1 MDLIELVINELEE
14 DSGIDAISI
23 VSNPAIEEDFIALS
37 KQDKIAL
44 KTISDEKRLLMGAA
58 LVPDKPILRFNEQT
72 KEEYNIFFSKE
83 TVRRASELVMKRGKQ
98 GRSTLEHAVPLKGIY
113 IAESWIVEDKE
124 NDKSALYGLN
134 VPIGTWMVSLKV
146 ENDDVWNDYVKTGE
160 VKGFSIEGYFA
171 DKVEMSSNVRD
182 VTELELINLII
193 DVLKLAQDEGQ

>member
-113 IAESWIVEDKE
+113 IAESWIVEDKK
-124 NDKSALYGLN
+124 NDKSALYGLS

-193 DVLKLAQDEGQ
+193 DVLKLAHNEG